1 MTITKLDPG
10 FKEDVSKLPGGENLK
25 RCFQCGTCNVACPVR
40 EIDEKYNPRKIIHM
54 VLLGMKERVLSSDF
68 IWLCS
73 SCYTCE
79 ERCPQ
84 DVRIPEV
91 MDAIKNLAVS
101 EGYIHDTFA
110 QQAETVGQLGILY
123 AISDFENK
131 RRRKLGLPQLP
142 SQNQEVHEIYKIT
155 GLNKL
160 LRRKEGV

>member
-1 MTITKLDPG
+1 M
-10 FKEDVSKLPGGENLK
+10 SKLPGGENLK

-40 EIDEKYNPRKIIHM
+40 EIDEKYNPRKILRM

-110 QQAETVGQLGILY
+110 QQAETLGQLGILH

-142 SQNQEVHEIYKIT
+142 SQNHEVHEIYKIT
-155 GLNKL
+155 GLDKL
-160 LRRKEGV
+160 LRSKEGV